1 VELVPADSL
10 DLDALTGL
18 FNAGYSDYFVPLK
31 LNRAGLEF
39 TIAITDI
46 DLAASR
52 IAIDEGEPAAFAFL
66 ALRGNEGWIGG
77 MATVPAR
84 RRRGLGR
91 AALEAV
97 LDEARTRGL
106 ASVRLEVI
114 EQNTPARA
122 LYEKLGFQHVRDLG
136 IWILDGAPPQI
147 THAHPASFDE
157 AHAWIKANRAA
168 PEPWQRADETVSHM
182 RERGLVF
189 EGLSVQRDGET
200 VGALVYQ
207 HVQATPGVGQIAARD
222 EQAAAH
228 LLVALGALGDGL
240 RIVNL
245 PQGDPA
251 ERALNL
257 LRARREIRQYELRA
271 FL

>member
-1 VELVPADSL
+1 MELVPADSL
-10 DLDALTGL
+10 DLDALTDL

-31 LNRAGLEF
+31 LDRAGLEF
-39 TIAITDI
+39 TLAVTDI
-46 DLAASR
+46 DLSASR
-52 IAIDEGEPAAFAFL
+52 IALENGEPAAFAFL
-66 ALRGNEGWIGG
+66 ALRGDEGWIGG
-77 MATVPAR
+77 MGTTPAR
-84 RRRGLGR
+84 RRQGLGR
-91 AALEAV
+91 AALTAV
-97 LDEARTRGL
+97 LDEARARRL

-114 EQNTPARA
+114 EQNKPARA
-122 LYEKLGFQHVRDLG
+122 LYDRLGFEHVRDLG
-136 IWILDGAPPQI
+136 VWIVDGAPPQI
-147 THAHPASFDE
+147 THAQPAPFDG

-168 PEPWQRADETVSHM
+168 PEPWQRADETVGHM

-189 EGLSVQRDGET
+189 EGLTVERGGEI

-207 HVQATPGVGQIAARD
+207 RAHATPGVGQLAARD

-251 ERALNL
+251 EKALGL
-257 LRARREIRQYELRA
+257 LSARREIKQHELRV